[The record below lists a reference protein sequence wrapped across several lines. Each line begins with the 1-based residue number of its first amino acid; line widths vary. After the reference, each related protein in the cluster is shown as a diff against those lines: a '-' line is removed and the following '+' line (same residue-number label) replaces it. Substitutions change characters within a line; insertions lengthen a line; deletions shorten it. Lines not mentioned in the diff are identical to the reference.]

1 MSCVHLVKKMELL
14 SFLKNDTTYM
24 GDDMIDSVDK
34 PIKCKDN
41 YVIVGLCQKVYYPN
55 NNKAQSITFSGGNSI
70 PVEYNGVLPC
80 IAVYKSTKYR
90 VENCEGIALT
100 SKFDWGPYGK
110 GGSLS

>member
-1 MSCVHLVKKMELL
+1 MVDSLAYPIHC
-14 SFLKNDTTYM
+14 KN
-24 GDDMIDSVDK
+24 
-34 PIKCKDN
+34 N
-41 YVIVGLCQKVYYPN
+41 YVRVDLRPKLYDPN
-55 NNKAQSITFSGGNSI
+55 NNNAQSITFPYVNSI